1 MPNLT
6 LRQRLYQRYWQ
17 LLSRYLNKRQ
27 PAADKVRLVQK
38 LIFILPTRYGWWF
51 VLLITLLY
59 LLGTNYQ
66 NNLILLLCYLL
77 LSVFLVNIVLAYQN
91 MSGLTLQCKQAA
103 EGFAGEATTAVVNL
117 SNDKKHLMLNMN
129 FVQPDNTKNPDTK
142 DNDAKDSDTRQNET
156 VLLSQPA
163 TTATLNL
170 NGTKRGKYA
179 LPRIKITSQY
189 PFGLWR
195 AWSYVALAQHYW
207 VYPTPDADKSVLN
220 SLSDD
225 ASQQA
230 KTDAGETLSPYR
242 AGDSVRHMVW
252 KRLARDPA
260 NPVVRQQ
267 HFSAQAEPSWVVVPP
282 LSGDALERALRY
294 ACQQLLQL
302 EQSGSSYGLK
312 LPALTLPQAKGPQ
325 HLQRCLQELALC

>member
-6 LRQRLYQRYWQ
+6 LKQRLYQRYWQ
-17 LLSRYLNKRQ
+17 LLSRYLDKRQ

-91 MSGLTLQCKQAA
+91 ISGLTLQCKQAA
-103 EGFAGEATTAVVNL
+103 EGFAGEATTAAVNL
-117 SNDKKHLMLNMN
+117 SDDKKHLMLNMH
-129 FVQPDNTKNPDTK
+129 FVQPDNTN
-142 DNDAKDSDTRQNET
+142 DSDTRQNET

-195 AWSYVALAQHYW
+195 AWSYIALAQHYW
-207 VYPTPDADKSVLN
+207 VYPNPDADKSAVN
-220 SLSDD
+220 ISSVD

-267 HFSAQAEPSWVVVPP
+267 YFSAQAEPSWVVVPP

-294 ACQQLLQL
+294 ACRQLLQL

>member
-6 LRQRLYQRYWQ
+6 LKQRLYQQYWR
-17 LLSRYLNKRQ
+17 LISRYLDKRQ
-27 PAADKVRLVQK
+27 PPADKVTLVQK

-51 VLLITLLY
+51 VLLIILLY

-91 MSGLTLQCKQAA
+91 MRGLTLQCRQAP
-103 EGFAGEATTAVVNL
+103 EGFAGEATTAVVSL
-117 SNDKKHLMLNMN
+117 STDKKHLMLNMH
-129 FVQPDNTKNPDTK
+129 FVQHNKQ
-142 DNDAKDSDTRQNET
+142 NDT

-163 TTATLNL
+163 TSATLTL
-170 NGTKRGKYA
+170 NSTKRGKHA
-179 LPRIKITSQY
+179 LPRIKISSQY

-195 AWSYVALAQHYW
+195 AWSYIALAQQQW
-207 VYPTPDADKSVLN
+207 VYPTPVTDKAPLN
-220 SLSDD
+220 SVSDD

-242 AGDSVRHMVW
+242 AGDSIRHMVW

-267 HFSAQAEPSWVVVPP
+267 QFSAQAEPSWVVVPA
-282 LSGDALERALRY
+282 LSGEALERALRY

-302 EQSGSSYGLK
+302 EQSGSHYGLK
-312 LPALTLPQAKGPQ
+312 LPALTLPQAKGAQ

>member
-6 LRQRLYQRYWQ
+6 LKQRLYQRYWQ
-17 LLSRYLNKRQ
+17 LISRYLDKRQ
-27 PAADKVRLVQK
+27 PPADKVRLVQK

-51 VLLITLLY
+51 VLLIALLY

-91 MSGLTLQCKQAA
+91 MSGLTLQCQQAA
-103 EGFAGEATTAVVNL
+103 EGFAGTDTTVTVNL
-117 SNDKKHLMLNMN
+117 SSDKKHFMLNMN
-129 FVQPDNTKNPDTK
+129 FV
-142 DNDAKDSDTRQNET
+142 RHNET

-163 TTATLNL
+163 TTASLNL
-170 NGTKRGKYA
+170 TGTKRGKYT

-195 AWSYVALAQHYW
+195 AWSYVALAQPYW
-207 VYPTPDADKSVLN
+207 VYPAPDADKSAVN
-220 SLSDD
+220 VAATDS
-225 ASQQA
+225 SQQA
-230 KTDAGETLSPYR
+230 KTDAGETLAPYR

-252 KRLARDPA
+252 KRLARDPT

-267 HFSAQAEPSWVVVPP
+267 HFSAQAEPSWIVVPA

>member
-6 LRQRLYQRYWQ
+6 LKQRLYQRYWR
-17 LLSRYLNKRQ
+17 LISHYLDKRQ

-51 VLLITLLY
+51 VLLIALLY

-77 LSVFLVNIVLAYQN
+77 LSVFLLSIVLVYQN
-91 MSGLTLQCKQAA
+91 MSGLTLQCRHAA
-103 EGFAGEATTAVVNL
+103 EGFVGTETAVAVNL
-117 SNDKKHLMLNMN
+117 SSDKQHFMLNMH
-129 FVQPDNTKNPDTK
+129 FVQPCNTRHKDTK
-142 DNDAKDSDTRQNET
+142 RNET

-163 TTATLNL
+163 TTASLYL
-170 NGTKRGKYA
+170 SAAKRGKYA

-195 AWSYVALAQHYW
+195 AWSYVALAQYHW
-207 VYPTPDADKSVLN
+207 VYPSPDAGKSAVN
-220 SLSDD
+220 FSAEA

-230 KTDAGETLSPYR
+230 KADAGETLAPYR

-267 HFSAQAEPSWVVVPP
+267 HFPAQAEPNWVVVPA

-312 LPALTLPQAKGPQ
+312 LPTLTLPQAKGPQ